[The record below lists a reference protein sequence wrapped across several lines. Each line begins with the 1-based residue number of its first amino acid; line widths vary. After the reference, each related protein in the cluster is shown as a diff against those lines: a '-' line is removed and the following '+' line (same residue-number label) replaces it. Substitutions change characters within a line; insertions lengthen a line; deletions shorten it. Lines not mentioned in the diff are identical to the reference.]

1 MAGYYNKNVFHKCKK
16 KKKCRDIVYYVCGSC
31 FSFTFKITKTDIGVT
46 MGTFHSIV

>member
-1 MAGYYNKNVFHKCKK
+1 MAGYYNKNVFQKCK
-16 KKKCRDIVYYVCGSC
+16 KKKCRDIVYYVCGSW